1 VHSLDPTKSFPFTIE
16 SKNNNMKFSQAVFL
30 FAMLGVASARVGE
43 SGGESVNKSD
53 EGNSRNLQE
62 NFIEI
67 AFTSPA
73 KKIVTPGRG
82 NGLALGGGND
92 NIRVMIGF
100 KNNRGK
106 LKAMASEA
114 SESIN
119 AFKSVNA
126 LTMVIPRARLNVLAN
141 DPDIE

>member
-1 VHSLDPTKSFPFTIE
+1 
-16 SKNNNMKFSQAVFL
+16 MKFSQAVFL

-43 SGGESVNKSD
+43 SGNGSD
-53 EGNSRNLQE
+53 EGEMRNLQE

-67 AFTSPA
+67 AFNTPT

-82 NGLALGGGND
+82 NGLALGGLND
-92 NIRVMIGF
+92 NIRVMVGF

-106 LKAMASEA
+106 LKAKATQASEMV
-114 SESIN
+114 N
-119 AFKSVNA
+119 AFKSVNV
-126 LTMVIPRARLNVLAN
+126 LTMIIPRARLNVLAN

>member
-1 VHSLDPTKSFPFTIE
+1 
-16 SKNNNMKFSQAVFL
+16 MKFSQAVFL

-43 SGGESVNKSD
+43 SGNRSD

-62 NFIEI
+62 NFIDI
-67 AFTSPA
+67 AFSAPT
-73 KKIVTPGRG
+73 KKVVTPGRG

-106 LKAMASEA
+106 LKAMASQA
-114 SESIN
+114 SENIN

-126 LTMVIPRARLNVLAN
+126 LTMIIPRARLNILAN